1 MRIAIPV
8 QDDVLAAHFGH
19 CPEFALTDVDPQSRA
34 VTGERRVAAPPHE
47 PGLLPRWL
55 AEQGATHIIAGG
67 MGQRALDLFASHEI
81 AVVIGAPQ
89 AAPQELVRQFLD
101 GSLST
106 SGNPCDH

>member
-19 CPEFALTDVDPQSRA
+19 CPEFALADIDDESHA

-55 AEQGATHIIAGG
+55 AELGATHIIAGG
-67 MGQRALDLFASHEI
+67 MGQRALELFASHNI
-81 AVVIGAPQ
+81 QVVIGAPQ
-89 AAPQELVRQFLD
+89 AAPQEIVRHFIDGTLVT
-101 GSLST
+101 ST
-106 SGNPCDH
+106 NLCDH